1 MRNAGSI
8 LSNTPVVCE
17 RRNCFRVLKLRR
29 TQNQP
34 LGLEDGE

>member
-1 MRNAGSI
+1 MSAFAPTI
-8 LSNTPVVCE
+8 QLVVRE

-34 LGLEDGE
+34 LGLEDGK